1 MFPSTEAEASR
12 KARRPLKNQTPPVE
26 AVKTFAC
33 KVSASFHRQAVS
45 AREKYHQKLHQLE
58 GKFLNSSQGE
68 AGLIYAVPN
77 IPPHITPAELA
88 SAFNDTLTRL
98 CNESQEVQFSST
110 SLFPSNNDLLDLEH
124 EKRPQA
130 PVPTQTASTLDLLLP
145 DLSDS
150 STVVETQSTSQAL
163 IDDLLCRHGLDELQ
177 NPLLPTISQNP
188 ITETSGQPSEP
199 KNLLLD
205 VVRSRSFDGLS
216 PYPRFAIPQ
225 AAINGATVGPRPC
238 ALAAGNKKT
247 LLHKQ
252 AGNNLRQASTDNLVR
267 ISRLMPSSVERDPLK
282 ELRAFTNPQ
291 WHPQCLQPRPLNLH
305 RAVLPV
311 SVSQPMPARTYIPSM
326 VVSSPYIAYQPGRAP
341 LLPVLPITS
350 STLMEEITN
359 KLDKA
364 LACVDKAPEG
374 KGIPYLAES
383 KTHTPDSLLAMLQPI
398 IPPRISPQVG
408 RDFSETI
415 PAKPVSFKK
424 RLLDASHSAILA
436 AASEAE
442 TSELRW
448 FHSRD

>member
-1 MFPSTEAEASR
+1 MFPSTEPEVSR
-12 KARRPLKNQTPPVE
+12 KAQRPLKNQTPPVE

-45 AREKYHQKLHQLE
+45 AREKYRQMLHQLE

-98 CNESQEVQFSST
+98 CDESREVQFSST
-110 SLFPSNNDLLDLEH
+110 SLSLSNIDLLDLEH
-124 EKRPQA
+124 EKRPRA
-130 PVPTQTASTLDLLLP
+130 PVLTQTASTLDLLLP

-150 STVVETQSTSQAL
+150 PTVVEIQSTSQAL

-177 NPLLPTISQNP
+177 APLLPTIRQSP
-188 ITETSGQPSEP
+188 AVKVSGRPPEP
-199 KNLLLD
+199 KNSFLD
-205 VVRSRSFDGLS
+205 VVQSPSFDGLG
-216 PYPRFAIPQ
+216 PYPRFTIPQ
-225 AAINGATVGPRPC
+225 AAISGAIVGSRAC
-238 ALAAGNKKT
+238 ALAGGNKKT

-252 AGNNLRQASTDNLVR
+252 ASSNLRQAITDDLVR
-267 ISRLMPSSVERDPLK
+267 TSRLIPSPDPLK
-282 ELRAFTNPQ
+282 EPQAFTNPP
-291 WHPQCLQPRPLNLH
+291 WRPQCLQPRPLNLH
-305 RAVLPV
+305 GAVLPIP
-311 SVSQPMPARTYIPSM
+311 VSQPMPTKTYIPSM

-341 LLPVLPITS
+341 LLPVLPLTS
-350 STLMEEITN
+350 STLMEEIMT

-364 LACVDKAPEG
+364 LAGVDKAPEG
-374 KGIPYLAES
+374 KGIPYLAASEA
-383 KTHTPDSLLAMLQPI
+383 HTLDSLLAMLQPI
-398 IPPRISPQVG
+398 IPLRTSPRTG
-408 RDFSETI
+408 RAFPEMI

-424 RLLDASHSAILA
+424 RLLDASRSAILA

>member
-1 MFPSTEAEASR
+1 MFPSTEAEVSR

-45 AREKYHQKLHQLE
+45 AREKYRQMLHQLE
-58 GKFLNSSQGE
+58 GRFLNSSQGE

-110 SLFPSNNDLLDLEH
+110 SLFPCNGDLLDLEH
-124 EKRPQA
+124 EKRRHA
-130 PVPTQTASTLDLLLP
+130 PVLTQTAPTLDLLLP

-150 STVVETQSTSQAL
+150 STAVKIQSTSQAL

-177 NPLLPTISQNP
+177 APLLPTISQSP
-188 ITETSGQPSEP
+188 MVKTSGQPSEP
-199 KNLLLD
+199 KSPFLD
-205 VVRSRSFDGLS
+205 VVRSPSFDG
-216 PYPRFAIPQ
+216 FTIPQ
-225 AAINGATVGPRPC
+225 PTINGAIVGPRAC

-252 AGNNLRQASTDNLVR
+252 TGNNLRQASTNNLVR
-267 ISRLMPSSVERDPLK
+267 TSQLMSPPVKRDPLK
-282 ELRAFTNPQ
+282 GPKAFTNSQ
-291 WHPQCLQPRPLNLH
+291 WHPQRLRPRPPNLR
-305 RAVLPV
+305 RAILPV
-311 SVSQPMPARTYIPSM
+311 SVSQPMPTKTYIPSM

-359 KLDKA
+359 KLDKV
-364 LACVDKAPEG
+364 LVGIDKPPEG
-374 KGIPYLAES
+374 ESIPYLAASEA
-383 KTHTPDSLLAMLQPI
+383 HTLDSLLAMLQPV
-398 IPPRISPQVG
+398 IPLRTSSRAG
-408 RDFSETI
+408 RDFSEMI

-424 RLLDASHSAILA
+424 RLLDASRSAILS